1 MPKQMVRLDRSSRGS
16 ADASRDM
23 TLDIVSY
30 GRRGPGGRLRLGS
43 DEIAQVQRTV
53 GRVPEV
59 MVKVSGG
66 ARDLGG
72 VEAHLRYISRHGK
85 LPLETDEGLAQQGRG
100 AAREVVT
107 DWQLELCRSQ
117 YKPKPAQGQ
126 KDTRAK
132 LVHNIVLSM
141 PAGTPPQKVLAAAR
155 VFAREN
161 FALQHRYATVLH
173 TDQPHPHVHLVVKC
187 EHEFEPGR
195 RLYIR
200 KDTLRQ
206 WREQFAA
213 LMREQGVAA
222 NATPRQV
229 RGQVRKPYRDPIH
242 HRLRALRAFAQL
254 PVGER
259 DRRRTPKASSVMRTK
274 LEQVLRY
281 LKAGRAASSG
291 GQEKMRDTRREVL
304 QDWHATAEILR
315 KQGEAPLAAQ
325 VERFT
330 VGMPAVQTDMQRLT
344 DRWSEAKRGRALERA
359 NAQFLVPQAR

>member
-1 MPKQMVRLDRSSRGS
+1 M
-16 ADASRDM
+16 A
-23 TLDIVSY
+23 LDIVSY
-30 GRRGPGGRLRLGS
+30 GRRGPGGRLRLGF
-43 DEIAQVQRTV
+43 DEIAQIQRTV
-53 GRVPEV
+53 GHTPEV

-66 ARDLGG
+66 ARDVGG
-72 VEAHLRYISRHGK
+72 VEAHLRYIGRHGK
-85 LPLETDEGLAQQGRG
+85 LPLETDEGLVQQGRG
-100 AAREVVT
+100 AARDIVT

-141 PAGTPPQKVLAAAR
+141 PAGTPPEKVLAAAR

-161 FALQHRYATVLH
+161 FALQYRYAMVLH

-187 EHEFEPGR
+187 EHEFEPDK

-200 KDTLRQ
+200 KETLRQ

-254 PVGER
+254 SLTER
-259 DRRRTPKASSVMRTK
+259 DGRRAPQPSTVIRTK
-274 LEQVLRY
+274 LQKVLRD
-281 LKAGRAASSG
+281 LKAGWVASDA
-291 GQEKMRDTRREVL
+291 GQAKMRDSRQEVL
-304 QDWHATAEILR
+304 ADWNATANMLR
-315 KQGEAPLAAQ
+315 RQGKVGLAAK
-325 VERFT
+325 VDRFT
-330 VGMPAVQTDMQRLT
+330 KRMPRVQTDAQRIAR
-344 DRWSEAKRGRALERA
+344 RWTQLER
-359 NAQFLVPQAR
+359 QRTRRSDTERFGPPIR

>member
-1 MPKQMVRLDRSSRGS
+1 MPEQTVRLGRSSRGS
-16 ADASRDM
+16 TGAPRDM

-30 GRRGPGGRLRLGS
+30 GRRGPGGQLRFGA
-43 DEIAQVQRTV
+43 DQIAQIQRTV
-53 GRVPEV
+53 GRTPEV

-66 ARDLGG
+66 GRDIGG
-72 VEAHLRYISRHGK
+72 VEAHLRYIGRHGRV
-85 LPLETDEGLAQQGRG
+85 PIETDEGLAQQGRG
-100 AAREVVT
+100 AAKEIT
-107 DWQLELCRSQ
+107 ADWQLELCRSQ
-117 YKPKPAQGQ
+117 HKPRPAPGQ

-141 PAGTPPQKVLAAAR
+141 PAGTPPEKVLAAAR

-161 FALQHRYATVLH
+161 FALQYRYAMVLH

-187 EHEFEPGR
+187 EHEFEPGK

-242 HRLRALRAFAQL
+242 HRLRALRAFAKL
-254 PVGER
+254 SLAER
-259 DRRRTPKASSVMRTK
+259 DGCRAPKPSTVMRTK
-274 LEQVLRY
+274 LEQVLRS
-281 LKAGRAASSG
+281 LKAGRGAPDA
-291 GQEKMRDTRREVL
+291 GQAKMQDTRQEVL
-304 QDWHATAEILR
+304 ADWHATVGMLR
-315 KQGEAPLAAQ
+315 RQGETRLAAQ
-325 VERFT
+325 ADRFT
-330 VGMPAVQTDMQRLT
+330 ERMPAVQTDDQRL
-344 DRWSEAKRGRALERA
+344 A
-359 NAQFLVPQAR
+359 NGWREQVKHQTLRPSDIKSPGPKFR

>member
-1 MPKQMVRLDRSSRGS
+1 
-16 ADASRDM
+16 M

-30 GRRGPGGRLRLGS
+30 GRRGPGGRLHLGS

-66 ARDLGG
+66 ARDVGG

-85 LPLETDEGLAQQGRG
+85 LPLEIDEGLAQQGRG
-100 AAREVVT
+100 AAREIAT

-141 PAGTPPQKVLAAAR
+141 PAGTPPEKVLAAAR

-161 FALQHRYATVLH
+161 FALQYRYAMALH

-187 EHEFEPGR
+187 EHEFEPGK

-242 HRLRALRAFAQL
+242 HRLRAQRVFAQL
-254 PVGER
+254 PVAER
-259 DRRRTPKASSVMRTK
+259 DGHRTPKPSSVMRTK
-274 LEQVLRY
+274 LEKLLRQ
-281 LKAGRAASSG
+281 LKEGWAASDG
-291 GQEKMRDTRREVL
+291 GQAKMRDTRKEVL
-304 QDWHATAEILR
+304 ANWHATAEILR
-315 KQGEAPLAAQ
+315 RQGEARLAAR
-325 VERFT
+325 VDRFT
-330 VGMPAVQTDMQRLT
+330 EGMPAVQTDDQRLAE
-344 DRWSEAKRGRALERA
+344 RWRETEKSRVLARADAKLPGPKVR
-359 NAQFLVPQAR
+359 